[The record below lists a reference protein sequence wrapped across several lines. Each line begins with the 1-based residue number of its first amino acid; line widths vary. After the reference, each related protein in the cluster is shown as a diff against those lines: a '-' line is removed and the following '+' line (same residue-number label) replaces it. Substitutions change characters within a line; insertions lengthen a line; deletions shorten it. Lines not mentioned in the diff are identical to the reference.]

1 MIKQAQVDS
10 TTLNE
15 GYSDD
20 EDTST
25 FNTTDNIQ
33 SSPYQMLF
41 VLQVRE
47 SLLMTAMEV
56 IESGDVQAAAA
67 YGQVLNEVNEW
78 VEMYRHRIKQSTM
91 VTEQMTEGK
100 QEMNNFTLDDR

>member
-10 TTLNE
+10 TTLDE

-25 FNTTDNIQ
+25 TNTTDDKAIQ
-33 SSPYQMLF
+33 TSPYQILF

-67 YGQVLNEVNEW
+67 YEQVLNEVNEW
-78 VEMYRHRIKQSTM
+78 VEMYRHRAKQSTK
-91 VTEQMTEGK
+91 VTEGTIEGRDE
-100 QEMNNFTLDDR
+100 QLHT

>member
-1 MIKQAQVDS
+1 MRNQAQV
-10 TTLNE
+10 TLNK
-15 GYSDD
+15 GYSSND

-25 FNTTDNIQ
+25 TNTTDDKAIQ
-33 SSPYQMLF
+33 TSPYQILF

-47 SLLMTAMEV
+47 SLLMTATEV

-78 VEMYRHRIKQSTM
+78 VEMYRHHTKQSIIGTDQ
-91 VTEQMTEGK
+91 TINEEDEQLHT
-100 QEMNNFTLDDR
+100 

>member
-1 MIKQAQVDS
+1 MRKQAQLDS
-10 TTLNE
+10 TIDE
-15 GYSDD
+15 GYFND

-25 FNTTDNIQ
+25 TTTDDKAIK
-33 SSPYQMLF
+33 SSPYQILF

-67 YGQVLNEVNEW
+67 YEQVLNEW
-78 VEMYRHRIKQSTM
+78 VETYNIKQSTK
-91 VTEQMTEGK
+91 VTDQQIEEEDETHQT
-100 QEMNNFTLDDR
+100 

>member
-1 MIKQAQVDS
+1 MRKQAKVDS
-10 TTLNE
+10 THDDE

-25 FNTTDNIQ
+25 TNTTDDKTIQ
-33 SSPYQMLF
+33 TSPYQILF

-47 SLLMTAMEV
+47 SLLMTAKV

-67 YGQVLNEVNEW
+67 YEQVLNEVNEW
-78 VEMYRHRIKQSTM
+78 VEMYRHRTKQSTL
-91 VTEQMTEGK
+91 VTDHQIEEEDEQLHT
-100 QEMNNFTLDDR
+100 

>member
-1 MIKQAQVDS
+1 MRSEQAQIDS
-10 TTLNE
+10 TFDDE
-15 GYSDD
+15 GHSSNN

-25 FNTTDNIQ
+25 TNTTDDKATQI
-33 SSPYQMLF
+33 SPYQILF

-47 SLLMTAMEV
+47 SLLMTAMEI

-78 VEMYRHRIKQSTM
+78 VEMYRHHTKQSIIGTDQ
-91 VTEQMTEGK
+91 TINEEDEQLHT
-100 QEMNNFTLDDR
+100 

>member
-1 MIKQAQVDS
+1 MRSKQAQLDS
-10 TTLNE
+10 PHDDE
-15 GYSDD
+15 GYSNSND

-25 FNTTDNIQ
+25 LNIDDKAIQ
-33 SSPYQMLF
+33 SSPYQILF

-78 VEMYRHRIKQSTM
+78 VETYNIKQSTK
-91 VTEQMTEGK
+91 VTDQMIDEEDEQLYT
-100 QEMNNFTLDDR
+100 

>member
-20 EDTST
+20 EDHST
-25 FNTTDNIQ
+25 TNTTDDKAIQ
-33 SSPYQMLF
+33 TSPYQILF

-78 VEMYRHRIKQSTM
+78 VEMYRHRTKQSTL
-91 VTEQMTEGK
+91 VTDHQIEEEDEQLHT
-100 QEMNNFTLDDR
+100 

>member
-10 TTLNE
+10 TTLDE

-25 FNTTDNIQ
+25 TNTTDDKAIQ
-33 SSPYQMLF
+33 SSPYQILF

-67 YGQVLNEVNEW
+67 YEQVLNEVNEW
-78 VEMYRHRIKQSTM
+78 VQMYRLRTKQSTM
-91 VTEQMTEGK
+91 VTEETI
-100 QEMNNFTLDDR
+100 D